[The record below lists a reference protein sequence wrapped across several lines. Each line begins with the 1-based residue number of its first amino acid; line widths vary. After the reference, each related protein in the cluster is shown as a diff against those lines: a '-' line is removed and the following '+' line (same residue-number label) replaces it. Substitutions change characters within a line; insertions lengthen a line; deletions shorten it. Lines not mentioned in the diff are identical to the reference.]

1 MGNFDRNNR
10 DNRSGGGRDFNKRSS
25 FGERRSFDDRDNR
38 GSDRPMYQTVCSKC
52 GRNCEVPFKP
62 NGSKPVFCND
72 CFQNNKGSD
81 YNRPES
87 RPSERPNFSN
97 HSEQSGRNN
106 EQYQYKQQF
115 EALNAKLDKIL
126 RILTPVVPAV
136 AAPMAV
142 EEKIVSTAI
151 SDEPEEQVAAAKPK
165 KKATKKK
172 PLAD

>member
-1 MGNFDRNNR
+1 M
-10 DNRSGGGRDFNKRSS
+10 
-25 FGERRSFDDRDNR
+25 
-38 GSDRPMYQTVCSKC
+38 
-52 GRNCEVPFKP
+52 
-62 NGSKPVFCND
+62 
-72 CFQNNKGSD
+72 
-81 YNRPES
+81 
-87 RPSERPNFSN
+87 
-97 HSEQSGRNN
+97 
-106 EQYQYKQQF
+106 
-115 EALNAKLDKIL
+115 NAKLDKIL